1 MHLVIKKR
9 PSFLL
14 SLHYYAFYAVD
25 FVVGS
30 SSFGDTAK
38 REELASEMEKLLG
51 LGSIKD
57 PIPSN
62 PSCLAENQPV
72 CLSLTHPD
80 SSCRCA
86 PRPDEYETRWAY
98 LWGSGVMTITTS
110 GKRTEAVENKITG
123 SNWQATCS
131 NTTTTSRGGLWLS
144 FR

>member
-1 MHLVIKKR
+1 MHLVIKR
-9 PSFLL
+9 RQSFLL

-30 SSFGDTAK
+30 SYGDTAK

-62 PSCLAENQPV
+62 PSCLAENQPL

-86 PRPDEYETRWAY
+86 PRPDEYETR
-98 LWGSGVMTITTS
+98 
-110 GKRTEAVENKITG
+110 
-123 SNWQATCS
+123 
-131 NTTTTSRGGLWLS
+131 
-144 FR
+144 